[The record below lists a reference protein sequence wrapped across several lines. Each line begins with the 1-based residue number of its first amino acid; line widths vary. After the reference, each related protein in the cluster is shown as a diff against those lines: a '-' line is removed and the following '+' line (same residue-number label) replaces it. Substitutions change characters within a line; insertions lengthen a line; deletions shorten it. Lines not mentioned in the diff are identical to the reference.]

1 MCGIAGFWGPP
12 DRELLEA
19 MARVQ
24 QHRGPDD
31 DGFFETEHASL
42 AFRRLSIIDLEHGAQ
57 PMGNEDGL
65 VQIVFNGEVYN
76 FRELRAQLE
85 TAGHTFRT
93 DSDTEAIV
101 HAYEQFGPECFTRFN
116 GMWAVGILDLRGDKP
131 KLVLGRDHF
140 GIKPL
145 HWARAGDRILFAS
158 EIKAILQDPAF
169 GAKPNEQLIYEYLIK
184 GLHDHTGG
192 TFFAGV
198 NQVRA
203 ATYVEIDADGV
214 REHTYWTPSL
224 GTDARPDPA
233 EFRRRFETSVE
244 RRLVAD
250 VPVGT
255 CLSGGLDS
263 SSIVSVMTQ
272 LLRKHVPDAV
282 SLGDRLK
289 TFSAVFDGDPIDERE
304 FIETELEATG
314 AEKNY
319 VNPTSE
325 VFFDDIEEFVWHTEE
340 PIVSTGPYAQWC
352 VMRLAAP
359 KVKVLLDGQAGDELL
374 AGYVPY
380 HYVYLKQL
388 LRERK
393 YGAFAREAWAARD
406 VLKPLIKRRLS
417 QRRKAFDE
425 RTLLRPEY
433 LSSRTPPQDH
443 RVQADLKKRL
453 LQDLTTYSL
462 PSLLRYEDRN
472 SMAHSIESRIPFL
485 DQELVEWVFRLPPS
499 AIIRDGW
506 SRAILREGLRDALP
520 EKIRTRR
527 WKVGFTTP
535 EMRWLRARRAII
547 QSLFRSPAFGA
558 RPYWNGLA
566 VADAFR
572 RACDGEIDDSMFFWR
587 AINVELWLRVYFGD
601 RKARDLRKETT
612 PSFTRYGDELA
623 ARMVGT
629 EEAARLLA
637 TFAPNPGR
645 HLFAIAGLDEA
656 TYARIPVRSPLIA
669 SGDDIQATV
678 EKALVDHDLRAGD
691 TVAISEKAVAV
702 SQGRSFPVD
711 QVRASSL
718 ARLLARFV
726 GKTPVGIGLGMPQT
740 MQLAIEEAG
749 VFRILLAA
757 VAAALT
763 RPLGIRGVFY
773 RVAGPQ
779 AAAIDGP
786 TPGTLPPYNTHAK
799 KAPAD
804 PDGVARRLASSL
816 SAGAGGP
823 IGVAVIDANDIG
835 VNILGASEDVDRGL
849 LVELFRDNPL
859 GQGRQQTPIALIRR
873 VGALTAG

>member
-1 MCGIAGFWGPP
+1 MCGIAGFWGPL

-24 QHRGPDD
+24 AHRGPDD
-31 DGFFETEHASL
+31 DGFVETEHASL
-42 AFRRLSIIDLEHGAQ
+42 GFRRLSIIDLAHGAQ
-57 PMGNEDGL
+57 PMGNEDGK

-76 FRELRAQLE
+76 FRELRAELQR
-85 TAGHTFRT
+85 AGHTFRT

-101 HAYEQFGPECFTRFN
+101 HAYEEWGPECFTRFN
-116 GMWAVGILDLRGDKP
+116 GMWAVGILDLRGTP

-145 HWARAGDRILFAS
+145 HWARSGDRILFAS

-169 GAKPNEQLIYEYLIK
+169 EAAPNEQLIYEYLIW

-192 TFFAGV
+192 TFFDNV

-203 ATYVEIDADGV
+203 ATYVEIDAGGV

-224 GTDARPDPA
+224 STDARPDPA
-233 EFRRRFETSVE
+233 EFRRLFQKSVE

-272 LLRKHVPDAV
+272 LLRDHVPDSV

-289 TFSAVFDGDPIDERE
+289 TFSAVFGNDPIDERE
-304 FIETELEATG
+304 YIEEELAATG

-319 VNPTSE
+319 VEPTSE
-325 VFFDDIEEFVWHTEE
+325 VFFEDIEEFVWHTEE

-352 VMRLAAP
+352 VMRLAAD

-393 YGAFAREAWAARD
+393 YTTFAREAWAARD

-425 RTLLRPEY
+425 RTLLRPDY
-433 LSSRTPPQDH
+433 VASRKPPKDEREQSN
-443 RVQADLKKRL
+443 LKKRL

-485 DQELVEWVFRLPPS
+485 DQELVEWVFRLPES

-506 SRAILREGLRDALP
+506 SRAIFRQGLRDALP

-572 RACDGEIDDSMFFWR
+572 RASDGEIDDSMFFWR

-601 RKARDLRKETT
+601 RRARDLTKETI
-612 PSFTRYGDELA
+612 PSFTRFGDELA
-623 ARMVGT
+623 ARELGP
-629 EEAARLLA
+629 EAEQLLA
-637 TFAPNPGR
+637 AHSPNPGR
-645 HLFAIAGLDEA
+645 HLFAAVSEGA
-656 TYARIPVRSPLIA
+656 TYARVPVRSPLIE
-669 SGDDIQATV
+669 SGNDIVSIV
-678 EKALVDHDLRAGD
+678 EKSLVDHELCAGD
-691 TVAISEKAVAV
+691 VIAISEKAVAV

-711 QVRASSL
+711 QVRPSRL

-726 GKTPVGIGLGMPQT
+726 GKSPVGIGLGMPQT
-740 MQLAIEEAG
+740 MQLAIEEVG
-749 VFRILLAA
+749 PLRILLAA
-757 VAAALT
+757 IAAAFT
-763 RPLGIRGVFY
+763 RPFGVRGVFY

-786 TPGTLPPYNTHAK
+786 TPGTLPPFNTHAK

-804 PDGVARRLASSL
+804 PDGVARALSSAL
-816 SAGAGGP
+816 GV
-823 IGVAVIDANDIG
+823 GVAVIDANDIG
-835 VNILGASEDVDRGL
+835 VNVLGTSAGVDRGL

-859 GQGRQQTPIALIRR
+859 GQGHQQTPIALIRR
-873 VGALTAG
+873 MSA

>member
-1 MCGIAGFWGPP
+1 MCGVAGFWGPP
-12 DRELLEA
+12 DQGLLEA

-24 QHRGPDD
+24 EHRGPDD
-31 DGFFETEHASL
+31 EGFFETDNASL
-42 AFRRLSIIDLEHGAQ
+42 AFRRLSIIDLAHGAQ
-57 PMGNEDGL
+57 PMGNEDGR
-65 VQIVFNGEVYN
+65 VQVVFNGEIYN
-76 FRELRAQLE
+76 FRELRAELQK
-85 TAGHTFRT
+85 AGHTFKT

-101 HAYEQFGPECFTRFN
+101 HAYEEWGPDCFKRFN
-116 GMWAVGILDLRGDKP
+116 GMWAVGILDLRDAP

-145 HWARAGDRILFAS
+145 HWARAGERVLFAS
-158 EIKAILQDPAF
+158 EIKAILQDPAVQK
-169 GAKPNEQLIYEYLIK
+169 KPNEQLLYEYLIW

-192 TFFAGV
+192 TFFDGV

-203 ATYVEIDADGV
+203 ATYVEIDDAGV
-214 REHTYWTPSL
+214 REETYWTPSL
-224 GTDARPDPA
+224 ETDARPDPA
-233 EFRRRFETSVE
+233 EFRRLFERSVE

-263 SSIVSVMTQ
+263 SSIVSTMTK
-272 LLRKHVPDAV
+272 LLRDRVPDSV

-304 FIETELEATG
+304 YIEIELGATG

-325 VFFDDIEEFVWHTEE
+325 VFFDEIEQFVWHTEE

-352 VMRLAAP
+352 VMRLARD

-393 YGAFAREAWAARD
+393 YATFASEAWAARD
-406 VLKPLIKRRLS
+406 VLKPLVKRRLS
-417 QRRKAFDE
+417 QRRKSFDE
-425 RTLLRPEY
+425 RTLLKPEY
-433 LSSRTPPQDH
+433 LRSRTAPNDA
-443 RVQADLKKRL
+443 RAQADLKRRL

-485 DQELVEWVFRLPPS
+485 DQEMVEWVFRLPER

-506 SRAILREGLRDALP
+506 SRWILRQGLSDALP
-520 EKIRTRR
+520 ERIRKRR

-547 QSLFRSPAFGA
+547 QSLFRSPAFCA
-558 RPYWNGLA
+558 RPYWNGLD

-601 RKARDLRKETT
+601 RSGRDLRKETL

-623 ARMVGT
+623 ASALGD
-629 EEAARLLA
+629 EATRLLA
-637 TFAPNPGR
+637 ANAPNPGR
-645 HLFAIAGLDEA
+645 HLFARARDE
-656 TYARIPVRSPLIA
+656 TYARIPVRSPLISA
-669 SGDDIQATV
+669 GDDLHATV
-678 EKALVDHDLRAGD
+678 EKTLVDLELRPGD
-691 TVAISEKAVAV
+691 TIAISEKAVAV

-711 QVRASSL
+711 QVRVSRL
-718 ARLLARFV
+718 AKLLARFV
-726 GKTPVGIGLGMPQT
+726 GKTPVGIGLGLPQT
-740 MQLAIEEAG
+740 MQLAIEEVGAA
-749 VFRILLAA
+749 RILLAA
-757 VAAALT
+757 LAAAFT
-763 RPLGIRGVFY
+763 RPFGIRGVFY

-786 TPGTLPPYNTHAK
+786 TPGTLPPFNTHAK

-804 PDGVARRLASSL
+804 PNGVARALAASL
-816 SAGAGGP
+816 GSG

-835 VNILGASEDVDRGL
+835 VNVLGSSAGVDRGL

-859 GQGRQQTPIALIRR
+859 GQGHQQTPIALIRR
-873 VGALTAG
+873 MSASAR

>member
-1 MCGIAGFWGPP
+1 MCGVAGFWGPP
-12 DRELLEA
+12 DRGLLEA

-24 QHRGPDD
+24 AHRGPDD
-31 DGFFETEHASL
+31 EGFLETEHASL
-42 AFRRLSIIDLEHGAQ
+42 GFRRLSIIDLAHGAQ
-57 PMGNEDGL
+57 PMGNEDGR
-65 VQIVFNGEVYN
+65 VQVVFNGEVYN
-76 FRELRAQLE
+76 FRELRAQLQA
-85 TAGHTFRT
+85 AGHTFKT

-101 HAYEQFGPECFTRFN
+101 HGYEEWGPDCFTRFN
-116 GMWAVGILDLRGDKP
+116 GMWAVAILDLRATP

-145 HWARAGDRILFAS
+145 HWARAGERILFAS
-158 EIKAILQDPAF
+158 EIKAILQDEAL
-169 GAKPNEQLIYEYLIK
+169 GTKPNEQLLYEYLIW

-192 TFFAGV
+192 TFFDGV
-198 NQVRA
+198 NQVRP
-203 ATYVEIDADGV
+203 ATYVEIDASGV
-214 REHTYWTPSL
+214 REHTYWEPSL
-224 GTDARPDPA
+224 STDARPDPA
-233 EFRRRFETSVE
+233 EFRRQFERSVE

-263 SSIVSVMTQ
+263 SSIVSTMTK
-272 LLRKHVPDAV
+272 LLSDRVPDSV

-304 FIETELEATG
+304 YIETELDATG

-325 VFFDDIEEFVWHTEE
+325 VFFDEIEQFVWHTEE

-352 VMRLAAP
+352 VMRLAAD

-393 YGAFAREAWAARD
+393 YTTFAREAWAARD

-433 LSSRTPPQDH
+433 LRSRNAPNDTRPQD
-443 RVQADLKKRL
+443 DLKRRL
-453 LQDLTTYSL
+453 LEDLTKYSL

-485 DQELVEWVFRLPPS
+485 DQEMVEWVFRLPES

-506 SRAILREGLRDALP
+506 SRWILRQGLRDALP
-520 EKIRTRR
+520 EKIRKRR

-547 QSLFRSPAFGA
+547 QSLFRSPAFCA
-558 RPYWNGLA
+558 RPYWKGLD

-601 RKARDLRKETT
+601 RAARELRKETL

-623 ARMVGT
+623 ARALDD
-629 EEAARLLA
+629 EAARLLA
-637 TFAPNPGR
+637 THHPNPGR
-645 HLFAIAGLDEA
+645 HLFVKAGDD
-656 TYARIPVRSPLIA
+656 TYARIPVRTPVVSA
-669 SGDDIQATV
+669 GDDLQTIV
-678 EKALVDHDLRAGD
+678 EKALVDHDVRAGD
-691 TVAISEKAVAV
+691 TIAISEKAVAV
-702 SQGRSFPVD
+702 SQGRSFPIDEV
-711 QVRASSL
+711 QPTAL
-718 ARLLARFV
+718 AKLLARFV

-740 MQLAIEEAG
+740 MQLAIEEVGAL
-749 VFRILLAA
+749 RILFAA

-763 RPLGIRGVFY
+763 RPFGIRGVFY
-773 RVAGPQ
+773 RIAGPQ
-779 AAAIDGP
+779 ASAIDGP

-804 PDGVARRLASSL
+804 PDGVARALSKAL
-816 SAGAGGP
+816 SAAAGGS
-823 IGVAVIDANDIG
+823 VAVAVVDANDIG
-835 VNILGASEDVDRGL
+835 VNVLGASAGVDRGL

-859 GQGRQQTPIALIRR
+859 GQGHQQTPIALIRR
-873 VGALTAG
+873 MSPR

>member
-24 QHRGPDD
+24 AHRGPDD

-42 AFRRLSIIDLEHGAQ
+42 GFRRLSIIDLEHGAQ
-57 PMGNEDGL
+57 PMGNEDGR

-76 FRELRAQLE
+76 FRELRVELE
-85 TAGHTFRT
+85 AAGHTFRT

-145 HWARAGDRILFAS
+145 HWARAGDRVLFAS

-169 GAKPNEQLIYEYLIK
+169 LAEPNEQLIYEYLIK

-224 GTDARPDPA
+224 GTDARPDPG
-233 EFRRRFETSVE
+233 EFQRRFETSVE

-263 SSIVSVMTQ
+263 SSIVSVMTK

-393 YGAFAREAWAARD
+393 YGTFVREAWAARD

-417 QRRKAFDE
+417 QRRKSFDE

-433 LSSRTPPQDH
+433 LSSRKPPQDD

-499 AIIRDGW
+499 AIIRGGW

-601 RKARDLRKETT
+601 RKARDLRKDTT

-629 EEAARLLA
+629 EEVARMLA
-637 TFAPNPGR
+637 TYVPNPGR
-645 HLFAIAGLDEA
+645 HLFAVAGSDGA
-656 TYARIPVRSPLIA
+656 TFARIPVRSPVIA
-669 SGDDIQATV
+669 SGDDVQAIV

-711 QVRASSL
+711 QVRATSL

-749 VFRILLAA
+749 AVRILLAA
-757 VAAALT
+757 VAAAFT
-763 RPLGIRGVFY
+763 RPFGIRGVFY

-804 PDGVARRLASSL
+804 PDGVARRLAASL
-816 SAGAGGP
+816 SAGTGGP

-859 GQGRQQTPIALIRR
+859 GQGHQQTPIALIRR
-873 VGALTAG
+873 VGP

>member
-1 MCGIAGFWGPP
+1 MCGVAGFWGPP
-12 DRELLEA
+12 DRGLLEA

-24 QHRGPDD
+24 AHRGPDD

-42 AFRRLSIIDLEHGAQ
+42 GFRRLSIIDLTHGAQ
-57 PMGNEDGL
+57 PMGNEDGR

-85 TAGHTFRT
+85 AAGHTFKT

-101 HAYEQFGPECFTRFN
+101 HAYEEWGPECFTRFN
-116 GMWAVGILDLRGDKP
+116 GMWAVGILDLRETP
-131 KLVLGRDHF
+131 RLVLARDHF

-145 HWARAGDRILFAS
+145 HWARAGERVLFAS
-158 EIKAILQDPAF
+158 EIKAILQDGSF
-169 GAKPNEQLIYEYLIK
+169 QTQPNEQMLYEYLIW

-192 TFFAGV
+192 TFFEGV

-203 ATYVEIDADGV
+203 ATYVEIDASGV

-224 GTDARPDPA
+224 GTDAQPDPA
-233 EFRRRFETSVE
+233 EFRRLFERSVE

-263 SSIVSVMTQ
+263 SSIVSTMTKM
-272 LLRKHVPDAV
+272 LKDHVPDSV

-304 FIETELEATG
+304 YIAIELEATG

-325 VFFDDIEEFVWHTEE
+325 VFFDEIEQFVWHTEE

-388 LRERK
+388 LRERRL
-393 YGAFAREAWAARD
+393 GTFVREAWAARD
-406 VLKPLIKRRLS
+406 VLKPLIKRRLG

-433 LSSRTPPQDH
+433 LKSRRPPTDE
-443 RVQADLKKRL
+443 RAQADLKKRL

-506 SRAILREGLRDALP
+506 SRAIFRQGLRDALP

-547 QSLFRSPAFGA
+547 QSLYRSPAFCA

-601 RKARDLRKETT
+601 RTGRDLRKETL
-612 PSFTRYGDELA
+612 PAFARYGDELA
-623 ARMVGT
+623 ARAIGT
-629 EEAARLLA
+629 DEAARLVA
-637 TFAPNPGR
+637 SRAPNPGR
-645 HLFAIAGLDEA
+645 HLFVNAGDA

-669 SGDDIQATV
+669 PGDDLQTIL
-678 EKALVDHDLRAGD
+678 EKALVDHDVRPGD

-711 QVRASSL
+711 QVRASAL

-726 GKTPVGIGLGMPQT
+726 GKTPVGIGLGLPQT
-740 MQLAIEEAG
+740 MQLAIEEVGAL
-749 VFRILLAA
+749 RILLAA
-757 VAAALT
+757 FAAAIT
-763 RPLGIRGVFY
+763 RPFGVRGVFY

-804 PDGVARRLASSL
+804 PDGVARRLATAL
-816 SAGAGGP
+816 GAAAGGP
-823 IGVAVIDANDIG
+823 VGVAVIDANDIG
-835 VNILGASEDVDRGL
+835 VNVLGSSAGVDRGL

-859 GQGRQQTPIALIRR
+859 GQGHQQTPIALIRR
-873 VGALTAG
+873 MRAG

>member
-12 DRELLEA
+12 DRGLLEA

-24 QHRGPDD
+24 AHRGPDD
-31 DGFFETEHASL
+31 EGFFETEHASL
-42 AFRRLSIIDLEHGAQ
+42 GFRRLSIIDLEHGAQ
-57 PMGNEDGL
+57 PMGNEDGR

-85 TAGHTFRT
+85 AAGHTFRT

-101 HAYEQFGPECFTRFN
+101 HAYEEWGPECFTRFN
-116 GMWAVGILDLRGDKP
+116 GMWAVAILDLRNDRP
-131 KLVLGRDHF
+131 TVVLGRDHF

-145 HWARAGDRILFAS
+145 HWARAGERVLFAS
-158 EIKAILQDPAF
+158 EIKAILQDEEFQA
-169 GAKPNEQLIYEYLIK
+169 GPNEQLIYEYLIK

-192 TFFAGV
+192 TFFANV
-198 NQVRA
+198 NQVRP

-224 GTDARPDPA
+224 STDAQPDPA
-233 EFRRRFETSVE
+233 EFRKRFSRSVE
-244 RRLVAD
+244 RRLVSD

-263 SSIVSVMTQ
+263 SSIVSVMTE
-272 LLRKHVPDAV
+272 LLQKHVPDAV

-289 TFSAVFDGDPIDERE
+289 TFSAVFDGDPIDERA

-319 VNPTSE
+319 VGPTSE
-325 VFFDDIEEFVWHTEE
+325 EFFTDIEEFIWHTEE

-393 YGAFAREAWAARD
+393 YASFAREAWAARD

-433 LSSRTPPQDH
+433 LSSRKPPNDE

-485 DQELVEWVFRLPPS
+485 DQELVEWIFRLPPS

-547 QSLFRSPAFGA
+547 QSLFRSPAFAA

-601 RKARDLRKETT
+601 RKARDLRKDTI
-612 PSFTRYGDELA
+612 PPFTRYGDELA
-623 ARMVGT
+623 ARMAGT
-629 EEAARLLA
+629 DEAARILA
-637 TFAPNPGR
+637 THTPNPGR
-645 HLFAIAGLDEA
+645 HLFAVAGLAEA

-669 SGDDIQATV
+669 AGDDLQTIV
-678 EKALVDHDLRAGD
+678 EKSLVDHDLHAGD

-711 QVRASSL
+711 QVHPSAL

-740 MQLAIEEAG
+740 MQLAIEEVGAL
-749 VFRILLAA
+749 RILLAA
-757 VAAALT
+757 IAAAFT
-763 RPLGIRGVFY
+763 RPFGVRGVFY

-804 PDGVARRLASSL
+804 PDGVARRLAVSL
-816 SAGAGGP
+816 SAAAGGP

-835 VNILGASEDVDRGL
+835 VNILGASDGVDRGL
-849 LVELFRDNPL
+849 LAELFIDNPL
-859 GQGRQQTPIALIRR
+859 GQGHQQTPIALIRR
-873 VGALTAG
+873 LEA

>member
-1 MCGIAGFWGPP
+1 MCGVAGFWGSP
-12 DRELLEA
+12 DRGLLEA

-24 QHRGPDD
+24 AHRGPDD
-31 DGFFETEHASL
+31 EGFFETEHASL
-42 AFRRLSIIDLEHGAQ
+42 GFRRLSIIDLPHGAQ
-57 PMGNEDGL
+57 PMGNEDGR
-65 VQIVFNGEVYN
+65 VQVVFNGEVYN
-76 FRELRAQLE
+76 FRELRAELRS
-85 TAGHTFRT
+85 AGHTFKT

-101 HAYEQFGPECFTRFN
+101 HAYEEWGLECFRRFN
-116 GMWAVGILDLRGDKP
+116 GMWAVAILDLRAEP
-131 KLVLGRDHF
+131 KLVLCRDHF

-145 HWARAGDRILFAS
+145 HWARAGERILFAS
-158 EIKAILQDPAF
+158 EIKAILQDEALKPQ
-169 GAKPNEQLIYEYLIK
+169 PNEQLLYEYLIW

-192 TFFAGV
+192 TFFDGV
-198 NQVRA
+198 NQVRP
-203 ATYVEIDADGV
+203 ATYIEIDANGV
-214 REHTYWTPSL
+214 REQTYWTPSL
-224 GTDARPDPA
+224 STNEEPDPI
-233 EFRRRFETSVE
+233 EFRRLFERSVE

-263 SSIVSVMTQ
+263 SSIVSTMSK
-272 LLRKHVPDAV
+272 LLTDRVPDSV
-282 SLGDRLK
+282 SLGERLK

-304 FIETELEATG
+304 YIETELHATG

-325 VFFDDIEEFVWHTEE
+325 VFFEEIEQFVWHTEE

-352 VMRLAAP
+352 VMRLAAD

-388 LRERK
+388 IRERR
-393 YGAFAREAWAARD
+393 YPTFAREAWAARD

-425 RTLLRPEY
+425 RTLLRPGY
-433 LSSRTPPQDH
+433 LRSRKAPNDTRPQ
-443 RVQADLKKRL
+443 ANLKKRL
-453 LQDLTTYSL
+453 LEDLTTYSL

-485 DQELVEWVFRLPPS
+485 DQEMVEWVFRLPES

-506 SRAILREGLRDALP
+506 SRWILRQGLRDALP

-547 QSLFRSPAFGA
+547 QSLFRSPAFCA
-558 RPYWNGLA
+558 RPYWNGLD

-587 AINVELWLRVYFGD
+587 AINVELWLRVYLGD
-601 RKARDLRKETT
+601 RTGRELRKDTV
-612 PSFTRYGDELA
+612 PSFAHYGDELA
-623 ARMVGT
+623 ARALDD
-629 EEAARLLA
+629 EAARLLA
-637 TFAPNPGR
+637 AHHPNPGR
-645 HLFAIAGLDEA
+645 HLFVRAADD
-656 TYARIPVRSPLIA
+656 TYARVPVRTPVISA
-669 SGDDIQATV
+669 GDDLQTIV
-678 EKALVDHDLRAGD
+678 EKALVGHDVRDGD
-691 TVAISEKAVAV
+691 TIAISEKAVAV
-702 SQGRSFPVD
+702 SQGRSFPIAE
-711 QVRASSL
+711 VRPTTL
-718 ARLLARFV
+718 AKLLARFV

-740 MQLAIEEAG
+740 MQLAIEEVGAA
-749 VFRILLAA
+749 RILFAALVAA
-757 VAAALT
+757 VT
-763 RPLGIRGVFY
+763 RPFGIRGIFY
-773 RVAGPQ
+773 RIAGPQ

-804 PDGVARRLASSL
+804 PDGVARAL
-816 SAGAGGP
+816 SKALGAAAAGAV
-823 IGVAVIDANDIG
+823 GVAIVDANDIG
-835 VNILGASEDVDRGL
+835 VNVLGASAGVDRSL
-849 LVELFRDNPL
+849 VVELFRDNPL
-859 GQGRQQTPIALIRR
+859 GQGHQQTPIALIRR
-873 VGALTAG
+873 MAPR

>member
-1 MCGIAGFWGPP
+1 MCGVAGFWGPP
-12 DRELLEA
+12 DRGLLEA

-24 QHRGPDD
+24 EHRGPDD
-31 DGFFETEHASL
+31 DGFFETENASL
-42 AFRRLSIIDLEHGAQ
+42 AFRRLSIIDLAHGAQ
-57 PMGNEDGL
+57 PMGNEDGH
-65 VQIVFNGEVYN
+65 VQVVFNGEVYN
-76 FRELRAQLE
+76 FRELRTELQA
-85 TAGHTFRT
+85 AGHTFKT

-101 HAYEQFGPECFTRFN
+101 HAYEEWGPDCFKRFN
-116 GMWAVGILDLRGDKP
+116 GMWGVGILDLRDAP
-131 KLVLGRDHF
+131 KLVLARDHF

-145 HWARAGDRILFAS
+145 HWARAGERVLFAS
-158 EIKAILQDPAF
+158 EIKAILQDPAVR
-169 GAKPNEQLIYEYLIK
+169 KQPNEQLLYEYLIW
-184 GLHDHTGG
+184 GFHDHTGG
-192 TFFAGV
+192 TFFDGV

-203 ATYVEIDADGV
+203 ATYVVIDASGV
-214 REHTYWTPSL
+214 REETYWTPSL
-224 GTDARPDPA
+224 ATDARPDPA
-233 EFRRRFETSVE
+233 EFRRLFERSVE

-263 SSIVSVMTQ
+263 SSIVSTMTK
-272 LLRKHVPDAV
+272 LLREHVPDSV

-304 FIETELEATG
+304 YIETELDATG

-325 VFFDDIEEFVWHTEE
+325 VFFDEIEQFVWHTEE
-340 PIVSTGPYAQWC
+340 PIVSTGPYAQWT
-352 VMRLAAP
+352 VMRLAKE

-388 LRERK
+388 LREKK
-393 YGAFAREAWAARD
+393 YPTFAREAWAARD

-417 QRRKAFDE
+417 QRRKSFDE
-425 RTLLRPEY
+425 RTLLKPEY
-433 LSSRTPPQDH
+433 LRSRKAPHDARAQS
-443 RVQADLKKRL
+443 DLKKRL

-485 DQELVEWVFRLPPS
+485 DQEMVEWVFRLPES

-506 SRAILREGLRDALP
+506 SRWILRQGLRDALP

-547 QSLFRSPAFGA
+547 QSLFRSPAFCA
-558 RPYWNGLA
+558 RPYWNGLD

-601 RKARDLRKETT
+601 RSGRDLRKETL

-623 ARMVGT
+623 ARDLGDDAVS
-629 EEAARLLA
+629 LLA
-637 TFAPNPGR
+637 ASAPNPGR
-645 HLFAIAGLDEA
+645 HLFVSTSDG
-656 TYARIPVRSPLIA
+656 TYARIPVRSPLISA
-669 SGDDIQATV
+669 GDDLRAVV
-678 EKALVDHDLRAGD
+678 EKALVDHQIRPGD
-691 TVAISEKAVAV
+691 TIAISEKAVAV

-711 QVRASSL
+711 QVRVSRL
-718 ARLLARFV
+718 ATFLARFV
-726 GKTPVGIGLGMPQT
+726 GKTPVGIGLGLPQT
-740 MQLAIEEAG
+740 MQLAIEEVGAA
-749 VFRILLAA
+749 RILLAA
-757 VAAALT
+757 FAAAIT
-763 RPLGIRGVFY
+763 RPFGVRGVFY

-786 TPGTLPPYNTHAK
+786 TPGTLPPMNTHAK

-804 PDGVARRLASSL
+804 PDGVARALASAL
-816 SAGAGGP
+816 GDG

-835 VNILGASEDVDRGL
+835 VNVLGSSAGVDRGL

-859 GQGRQQTPIALIRR
+859 GQGHQQTPIALIRR
-873 VGALTAG
+873 VGPPER

>member
-1 MCGIAGFWGPP
+1 MCGVAGFWGPP
-12 DRELLEA
+12 DRGLLEA

-24 QHRGPDD
+24 EHRGPDD
-31 DGFFETEHASL
+31 EGFFETEHASL
-42 AFRRLSIIDLEHGAQ
+42 GFRRLSIIDLTHGAQ
-57 PMGNEDGL
+57 PMGNEDGR

-85 TAGHTFRT
+85 AAGHMFKT

-101 HAYEQFGPECFTRFN
+101 HAYEEWGPECFTRFN
-116 GMWAVGILDLRGDKP
+116 GMWAVGILDLRETP
-131 KLVLGRDHF
+131 RLVLARDHF

-145 HWARAGDRILFAS
+145 HWARAGERVLFAS
-158 EIKAILQDPAF
+158 EIKAILQDASF
-169 GAKPNEQLIYEYLIK
+169 QTQPNEQMLYEYLIW

-192 TFFAGV
+192 TFFEGV

-203 ATYVEIDADGV
+203 ATYVEIDASGV

-224 GTDARPDPA
+224 GTDAQPDPA
-233 EFRRRFETSVE
+233 EFRRLFERSVE

-263 SSIVSVMTQ
+263 SSIVSTMTKM
-272 LLRKHVPDAV
+272 LKDHVPDSV

-304 FIETELEATG
+304 YIAIELEATG

-388 LRERK
+388 LRE
-393 YGAFAREAWAARD
+393 
-406 VLKPLIKRRLS
+406 
-417 QRRKAFDE
+417 
-425 RTLLRPEY
+425 
-433 LSSRTPPQDH
+433 
-443 RVQADLKKRL
+443 
-453 LQDLTTYSL
+453 
-462 PSLLRYEDRN
+462 
-472 SMAHSIESRIPFL
+472 
-485 DQELVEWVFRLPPS
+485 
-499 AIIRDGW
+499 
-506 SRAILREGLRDALP
+506 GLRDALP

-587 AINVELWLRVYFGD
+587 AINVELGLRVYFGD
-601 RKARDLRKETT
+601 RKARDLRKETI

-623 ARMVGT
+623 ARM
-629 EEAARLLA
+629 A
-637 TFAPNPGR
+637 
-645 HLFAIAGLDEA
+645 
-656 TYARIPVRSPLIA
+656 
-669 SGDDIQATV
+669 
-678 EKALVDHDLRAGD
+678 
-691 TVAISEKAVAV
+691 
-702 SQGRSFPVD
+702 
-711 QVRASSL
+711 
-718 ARLLARFV
+718 
-726 GKTPVGIGLGMPQT
+726 
-740 MQLAIEEAG
+740 
-749 VFRILLAA
+749 
-757 VAAALT
+757 
-763 RPLGIRGVFY
+763 
-773 RVAGPQ
+773 
-779 AAAIDGP
+779 
-786 TPGTLPPYNTHAK
+786 
-799 KAPAD
+799 
-804 PDGVARRLASSL
+804 
-816 SAGAGGP
+816 
-823 IGVAVIDANDIG
+823 
-835 VNILGASEDVDRGL
+835 
-849 LVELFRDNPL
+849 
-859 GQGRQQTPIALIRR
+859 
-873 VGALTAG
+873 

>member
-1 MCGIAGFWGPP
+1 MCGVAGFWGPP
-12 DRELLEA
+12 DHQLLEA

-24 QHRGPDD
+24 AHRGPDD
-31 DGFFETEHASL
+31 EGFFETEHASL
-42 AFRRLSIIDLEHGAQ
+42 GFRRLSIIDIEHGAQ
-57 PMGNEDGL
+57 PMGNEDGR

-76 FRELRAQLE
+76 FRELRAELQA
-85 TAGHTFRT
+85 AGHTFRT

-101 HAYEQFGPECFTRFN
+101 HAYEEWGPECFTRFN
-116 GMWAVGILDLRGDKP
+116 GMWAVAILDLRGDRP
-131 KLVLGRDHF
+131 TVVLGRDHF

-145 HWARAGDRILFAS
+145 HWARAGERVLFSS

-169 GAKPNEQLIYEYLIK
+169 EAEPNEQLIFEYLIW

-198 NQVRA
+198 NQVHA
-203 ATYVEIDADGV
+203 ATYVVIDDDGV
-214 REHTYWTPSL
+214 REHVYWTPTL
-224 GTDARPDPA
+224 ATDATPDPD
-233 EFRRRFETSVE
+233 EFRARFVRSVE

-272 LLRKHVPDAV
+272 LLRDHVPDSA

-289 TFSAVFDGDPIDERE
+289 TFSAVFDGDPIDERA

-325 VFFDDIEEFVWHTEE
+325 VFFEDIEQFVWHTEE

-352 VMRLAAP
+352 VMRLAAD

-393 YGAFAREAWAARD
+393 YTSFLHEAWAARD

-417 QRRKAFDE
+417 QRRKSFDE

-433 LSSRTPPQDH
+433 LSSRTPPKDE
-443 RVQADLKKRL
+443 RAQADLKRRL

-506 SRAILREGLRDALP
+506 SRAILRQGLRKELP
-520 EKIRTRR
+520 EKIRARR

-601 RKARDLRKETT
+601 RRARDLRKETV

-623 ARMVGT
+623 ARAAGT
-629 EEAARLLA
+629 EDAARALA
-637 TFAPNPGR
+637 AHAPNPGR
-645 HLFAIAGLDEA
+645 HLFALAHDRA
-656 TYARIPVRSPLIA
+656 MYARIPVHTPLVHA
-669 SGDDIQATV
+669 GDDLQAIV
-678 EKALVDHDLRAGD
+678 EKSLVDHDLRAGD
-691 TVAISEKAVAV
+691 TVCISEKAVAV

-711 QVRASSL
+711 EVRASRL
-718 ARLLARFV
+718 AKLLARFV

-740 MQLAIEEAG
+740 MQLAIEEVG
-749 VFRILLAA
+749 PVRILLAA
-757 VAAALT
+757 IAAAVT
-763 RPLGIRGVFY
+763 RPFGIRGVFY

-779 AAAIDGP
+779 ASAIDGP

-804 PDGVARRLASSL
+804 PDGVAARLAATL
-816 SAGAGGP
+816 GTHAGAP
-823 IGVAVIDANDIG
+823 VAVAVIDANDIG
-835 VNILGASEDVDRGL
+835 VTILGASRGVDRGL
-849 LVELFRDNPL
+849 LLELFRDNPL
-859 GQGRQQTPIALIRR
+859 GQGHQQTPIALVRR
-873 VGALTAG
+873 VTPAA

>member
-12 DRELLEA
+12 DRDLLTA

-24 QHRGPDD
+24 RHRGPDD
-31 DGFFETEHASL
+31 EGFFESEHASL
-42 AFRRLSIIDLEHGAQ
+42 GFRRLSIIDLEHGAQ
-57 PMGNEDGL
+57 PMGNEDGK
-65 VQIVFNGEVYN
+65 VQIVYNGEVYN
-76 FRELRAQLE
+76 FRELRADLE
-85 TAGHTFRT
+85 AAGHTFKT

-101 HAYEQFGPECFTRFN
+101 HAYEEWGPSCFTRFN
-116 GMWAVGILDLRGDKP
+116 GMWACGILDLRDRP

-145 HWARAGDRILFAS
+145 HWARDGERILFSS
-158 EIKAILQDPAF
+158 EIKAILQGF
-169 GAKPNEQLIYEYLIK
+169 EAKPNEQLIFEYLIW
-184 GLHDHTGG
+184 GLHDHTGE
-192 TFFAGV
+192 TFFEGV
-198 NQVRA
+198 HQVRP
-203 ATYVEIDADGV
+203 ATYVEIDGDGV
-214 REHTYWTPSL
+214 REHTYWTPDL
-224 GTDARPDPA
+224 RTDAIPDPA
-233 EFRRRFETSVE
+233 TFRRLFERSVE

-263 SSIVSVMTQ
+263 SSIVSVMSK
-272 LLRKHVPDAV
+272 LLQDHVPDSV

-304 FIETELEATG
+304 YIETELEATG

-325 VFFDDIEEFVWHTEE
+325 VFFDDIENFVWHTEE
-340 PIVSTGPYAQWC
+340 PIVSTGPYAQWS
-352 VMRLAAP
+352 VMRLAAS

-388 LRERK
+388 LRERRF
-393 YGAFAREAWAARD
+393 GAFAREAWAARD
-406 VLKPLIKRRLS
+406 VLKPLVKRRLA
-417 QRRKAFDE
+417 QRRKSFDE
-425 RTLLRPEY
+425 RTLLNPSY
-433 LSSRTPPQDH
+433 LSSREPPNDA
-443 RVQADLKKRL
+443 RVQTDLKKRL

-485 DQELVEWVFRLPPS
+485 DQELVEWVFRLPPD

-506 SRAILREGLRDALP
+506 SRAILRTGLRDALP

-535 EMRWLRARRAII
+535 EMRWLRARRATI
-547 QSLFRSPAFGA
+547 QSLFRSPAFA
-558 RPYWNGLA
+558 SRPYWDGPA

-587 AINVELWLRVYFGD
+587 ALNVELWLRIYFGD
-601 RKARDLRKETT
+601 RSGRDLNKESL

-623 ARMVGT
+623 ARAAGT
-629 EEAARLLA
+629 DGARELLS
-637 TFAPNPGR
+637 THTPNPGR
-645 HLFAIAGLDEA
+645 HLFTVAGHDRA
-656 TYARIPVRSPLIA
+656 TYARIPVKSTVVVP
-669 SGDDIQATV
+669 GDDIGTIIQ
-678 EKALVDHDLRAGD
+678 KSLVDHELKEGD
-691 TVAISEKAVAV
+691 IVAVSEKAVAV

-711 QVRASSL
+711 QIRPSAL

-740 MQLAIEEAG
+740 MQLAIEEVGAA
-749 VFRILLAA
+749 RIMLAA
-757 VAAALT
+757 FAAAFT

-773 RVAGPQ
+773 RIAGPR

-786 TPGTLPPYNTHAK
+786 TPGTIPPYNTHAK

-804 PDGVARRLASSL
+804 PGGVARAFAKAL
-816 SAGAGGP
+816 SAQAGAT
-823 IGVAVIDANDIG
+823 VHAAVIDANDIG
-835 VNILGASEDVDRGL
+835 VNILGASVGVDEGL
-849 LVELFRDNPL
+849 LVELLRDNPL
-859 GQGRQQTPIALIRR
+859 GQGHQQTPIALIRR
-873 VGALTAG
+873 V

>member
-24 QHRGPDD
+24 LHRGPDD
-31 DGFFETEHASL
+31 EGFFETPYASL
-42 AFRRLSIIDLEHGAQ
+42 GFRRLSIIDIEHGAQ
-57 PMGNEDGL
+57 PMGNEDGR
-65 VQIVFNGEVYN
+65 VQIVYNGEVYN
-76 FRELRAQLE
+76 FRELRAELE
-85 TAGHTFRT
+85 AAGHAFRT

-101 HAYEQFGPECFTRFN
+101 HAYEEWGPSCFTRFN
-116 GMWAVGILDLRGDKP
+116 GMWAVGILDLRNDQP

-145 HWARAGDRILFAS
+145 HWARSGDRILFSS
-158 EIKAILQDPAF
+158 EIKAILQGFD
-169 GAKPNEQLIYEYLIK
+169 AKPNEQLIYEYLIW
-184 GLHDHTGG
+184 GLHDHTGE
-192 TFFAGV
+192 TFFEGV
-198 NQVRA
+198 HQVRA
-203 ATYVEIDADGV
+203 ATYVEIDAEGV
-214 REHTYWTPSL
+214 REHTYWTPEL
-224 GTDARPDPA
+224 GTDARADPA
-233 EFRRRFETSVE
+233 EFRARFERSVE

-263 SSIVSVMTQ
+263 SSIVSVMTN
-272 LLRKHVPDAV
+272 LLQQHVPDSV

-304 FIETELEATG
+304 YIETELDATG

-319 VNPTSE
+319 INPTSE
-325 VFFDDIEEFVWHTEE
+325 VFFDDIEAFVWHTEE
-340 PIVSTGPYAQWC
+340 PIVSTGPYAQWA
-352 VMRLAAP
+352 VMQLAAS

-393 YGAFAREAWAARD
+393 ISAFVREAWAARD
-406 VLKPLIKRRLS
+406 VLKPLIKRRLR

-425 RTLLRPEY
+425 RTLLKPSY
-433 LSSRTPPQDH
+433 LASRSAPADA
-443 RVQADLKKRL
+443 RAQADLKKRL

-485 DQELVEWVFRLPPS
+485 DQELVEWVFRLPPD

-506 SRAILREGLRDALP
+506 SRAILRQGLRDALP
-520 EKIRTRR
+520 EKIRKRR

-547 QSLFRSPAFGA
+547 QSLFRSPAFCE
-558 RPYWNGLA
+558 RPYWDGPA

-572 RACDGEIDDSMFFWR
+572 RACNGEIDDSMFFWR
-587 AINVELWLRVYFGD
+587 ALNVELWLRIYFGD
-601 RKARDLRKETT
+601 RRSRELQKENL

-623 ARMVGT
+623 ARSTGT
-629 EEAARLLA
+629 DGARAILAAH
-637 TFAPNPGR
+637 APNPGR
-645 HLFAIAGLDEA
+645 HLFAVAGTDRA
-656 TYARIPVRSPLIA
+656 TYARIPVRSPVVVP
-669 SGDDIQATV
+669 GDDIVTII
-678 EKALVDHDLRAGD
+678 EKALVDHDLKDGD
-691 TVAISEKAVAV
+691 MVAVSEKAVAV

-711 QVRASSL
+711 QVRPSAL

-740 MQLAIEEAG
+740 MQLAIEEVGA
-749 VFRILLAA
+749 FRILLAA
-757 VAAALT
+757 FAAAFT
-763 RPLGIRGVFY
+763 RPLRIRGVFY
-773 RVAGPQ
+773 RVAGAR

-786 TPGTLPPYNTHAK
+786 TPGTIPPYNTHAK

-804 PDGVARRLASSL
+804 PEGVARRFAESL
-816 SAGAGGP
+816 SAQAGVTVGA
-823 IGVAVIDANDIG
+823 AVIDANDIG
-835 VNILGASEDVDRGL
+835 VTILGASAGVDRGL
-849 LVELFRDNPL
+849 LVELLRDNPL
-859 GQGRQQTPIALIRR
+859 GQGHQQTPIALIRR
-873 VGALTAG
+873 VGP